1 MPPTNTCDPSCDTDE
16 DSGTEDQ
23 VTINNLPGNQLP
35 AQAFL
40 VQEDPD
46 AEEWEEEDLIPLAQ
60 LLKKP
65 DIVLKPNKS
74 YRWVNG
80 TLEHD
85 LLDIQWPQISTVNS
99 SNSPLELFELFFDT
113 DFIQM
118 FVDCT
123 TKYASSKNRKADVTV
138 QK

>member
-1 MPPTNTCDPSCDTDE
+1 MK
-16 DSGTEDQ
+16 
-23 VTINNLPGNQLP
+23 NL
-35 AQAFL
+35 
-40 VQEDPD
+40 
-46 AEEWEEEDLIPLAQ
+46 
-60 LLKKP
+60 

-85 LLDIQWPQISTVNS
+85 LLDIDKYKPQISTVNN

-113 DFIQM
+113 DVIQM

-123 TKYASSKNRKADVTV
+123 NKYASSKNRKADVTV
-138 QK
+138 PEMKTFFGILLLSGYHPYPRRRMY